1 MEYIEIEIKEKEI
14 EEKIKKCTKEL
25 QKLREEKL
33 KLSLKSILEK
43 QFPNYREKIIEML
56 ECRIKSAEIH
66 EYIVQKLNLIEDSYC
81 EKCSNLPLE
90 EIYKFCPFATVCIYE
105 SDDEFKSPE
114 SCKKVLKYLK
124 GEIK

>member
-33 KLSLKSILEK
+33 KLSLKAILEK

-56 ECRIKSAEIH
+56 ECRIKSAEIQ
-66 EYIVQKLNLIEDSYC
+66 EDILKKLNLIEDVYC
-81 EKCSNLPLE
+81 EKCSNLSLE
-90 EIYKFCPFATVCIYE
+90 EIYKFCPFATVCMYDSE
-105 SDDEFKSPE
+105 DEFKDSE

-124 GEIK
+124 GEI

>member
-1 MEYIEIEIKEKEI
+1 MEYIEIEKKEKEI